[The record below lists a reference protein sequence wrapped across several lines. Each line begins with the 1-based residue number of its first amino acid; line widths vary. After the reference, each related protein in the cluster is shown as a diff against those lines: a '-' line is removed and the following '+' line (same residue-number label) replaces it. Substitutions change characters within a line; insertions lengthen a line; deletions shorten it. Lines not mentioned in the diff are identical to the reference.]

1 MKIAEMHMWFRQYA
15 QQMGMQNVRAIL
27 PEQIDTLINTSIQ
40 DIIDEVI
47 TKNVGLTNDRI
58 ISDNS
63 KLASINALRSL
74 YRVKTLTCDGR
85 EPNIEL
91 GLNTH
96 PSDYAN
102 IPLEFTSLSATL
114 PDYRYIVDF
123 AVNYDLGSGKI
134 SRWFPIRIVNDSN
147 LADILNDWVLAPRV
161 RTPIMV
167 IYADASNSESGE
179 DMASTE
185 GSTFDIYFGEN
196 EPIEDVASAITIH
209 EIRMSYIKVPNKV
222 KYLSDIGS
230 DNINSDL
237 PEQLHIPMLKHAVD
251 LYRASIS
258 GNLFVTQDQ
267 NRDQQREMVRNEAR
281 PDNDGYQS

>member
-47 TKNVGLTNDRI
+47 TKNVGTTNDRV

-74 YRVKTLTCDGR
+74 YRVRTLHCDGR
-85 EPNIEL
+85 EPEIDL
-91 GLNTH
+91 GTANH

-102 IPLEFTSLSATL
+102 TPLEFTSLGATL

-123 AVNYDLGSGKI
+123 AVNYNLGSDKI

-167 IYADASNSESGE
+167 IYADAANDESGE
-179 DMASTE
+179 SMAETE
-185 GSTFDIYFGEN
+185 GSTFDIYPADGSAKALLVAGDAAKN
-196 EPIEDVASAITIH
+196 VDVSSQALFAAFKEMGIT
-209 EIRMSYIKVPNKV
+209 
-222 KYLSDIGS
+222 LD
-230 DNINSDL
+230 DL
-237 PEQLHIPMLKHAVD
+237 DGVYTHFSSKKEV
-251 LYRASIS
+251 SS
-258 GNLFVTQDQ
+258 F
-267 NRDQQREMVRNEAR
+267 R
-281 PDNDGYQS
+281 P